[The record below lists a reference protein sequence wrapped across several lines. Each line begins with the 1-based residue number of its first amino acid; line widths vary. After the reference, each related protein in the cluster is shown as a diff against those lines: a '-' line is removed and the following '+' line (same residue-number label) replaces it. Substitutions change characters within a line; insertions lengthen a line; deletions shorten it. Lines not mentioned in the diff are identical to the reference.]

1 VREAGHHLGDTPAA
15 RRAPYLGPRAF
26 ERFEP
31 GRAIAPALTRP
42 GEHGDFGRPAARGAV
57 EAAVL
62 DLLGSRAARSE
73 PTGPL
78 YARRMTEIA
87 SPYITRPRV
96 LVLGVQPGSPPFRIV
111 EIDGQVV
118 GEARGVTDVLQA
130 AAAFGITVH
139 DLDDPEA
146 VRWVGGDKFTWTLH

>member
-1 VREAGHHLGDTPAA
+1 
-15 RRAPYLGPRAF
+15 
-26 ERFEP
+26 
-31 GRAIAPALTRP
+31 
-42 GEHGDFGRPAARGAV
+42 
-57 EAAVL
+57 
-62 DLLGSRAARSE
+62 
-73 PTGPL
+73 
-78 YARRMTEIA
+78 MTEIA

-96 LVLGVQPGSPPFRIV
+96 LVLGVQPGTPPFRIV